1 MQNDISLFLYKEKT
15 ENSFLHLPCTDGK
28 KLSIYG
34 ATMERVYLDK
44 EASQQRILTFG
55 FLFPLQNK

>member
-1 MQNDISLFLYKEKT
+1 MIYLCFCTRKKQT
-15 ENSFLHLPCTDGK
+15 ENSTDGK